1 MISIEDLVEY
11 YEEKNPNKSA
21 STYSTMKYNL
31 ARMAKILK
39 KDINDIKLSDLADI
53 KKFEE
58 AMKDYKLNT
67 KIQTILG
74 VKLFIKYKNGNM
86 SQVEPFNQ
94 LLKKYCLENQKNIE
108 KNEMSE
114 SEKKNWIDYEDLK
127 EKYVQFY
134 EYKFQPGI
142 EEKENQY
149 QKFMFVRNFLLLG
162 LYILLPPTRIGNYQY
177 MKIREKKK
185 RKAASLSKEHNYI
198 MDNGDG
204 SYQIVFNQYKT
215 SQYLGQQENTIA
227 KDSKLSKI
235 LKIYLEERT
244 KFITNKK
251 ETFLFANKEKRGMT
265 QPNITDCLKYQ
276 SRKII
281 GKELSVNLMRH
292 IFLTWFIN
300 QNKSIEE
307 KRKVANFI
315 GQTYDAPMMEKY
327 YKKTTLLEEEKEKPK
342 KDECALNF
350 D

>member
-1 MISIEDLVEY
+1 MISIEDLIEY
-11 YEEKNPNKSA
+11 YEKINPNKSA

-31 ARMAKILK
+31 IRMSKILK
-39 KDINDIKLSDLADI
+39 KDINDIVLSDLADI
-53 KKFEE
+53 QKFEKS
-58 AMKDYKLNT
+58 MKDYKLNT

-94 LLKKYCLENQKNIE
+94 LLKKYCLENQKDIE

-114 SEKKNWIDYEDLK
+114 NEKKNWIDYIDLK
-127 EKYVQFY
+127 EKYLQFY
-134 EYKFQPGI
+134 EYKFESGI
-142 EEKENQY
+142 EEKINDY
-149 QKFMFVRNFLLLG
+149 QKYNFIRNFLLLG
-162 LYILLPPTRIGNYQY
+162 LYILLPPTRIGNYQL

-185 RKAASLSKEHNYI
+185 RKASSLSKEHNYI

-204 SYQIVFNQYKT
+204 SYQLVFNQYKT
-215 SQYLGQQENTIA
+215 SQYLGQQENTIL
-227 KDSKLSKI
+227 KDSRLSNI
-235 LKIYLEERT
+235 LKTYMDIRE
-244 KFITNKK
+244 KFINNKK
-251 ETFLFANKEKRGMT
+251 ETNLFVNKDKRAMT

-281 GKELSVNLMRH
+281 GKELSVNLLRH

-307 KRKVANFI
+307 KKKVAHFI
-315 GQTYDAPMMEKY
+315 GQSYDAPMMEKY
-327 YKKTTLLEEEKEKPK
+327 YRKPTKEDKPIIEK
-342 KDECALNF
+342 KDECSLNF